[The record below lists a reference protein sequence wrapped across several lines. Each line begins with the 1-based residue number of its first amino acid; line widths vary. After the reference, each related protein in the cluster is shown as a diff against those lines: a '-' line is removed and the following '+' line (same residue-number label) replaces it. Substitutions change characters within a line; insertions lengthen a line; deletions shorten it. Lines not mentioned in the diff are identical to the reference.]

1 MSAPRIRVALAD
13 DQEMVREGIKSL
25 LALSGKVDVVLEAP
39 NGARLL
45 ESLAGVPVDVL
56 VMDVRMPVR
65 DGIETLRELRRSGS
79 ALPVVMLT
87 TFADASLFEQA
98 VAAGAQ
104 GFLRKDGSPED
115 LIAAI
120 HRVHAGGTALE
131 PVAAESVRAAWP
143 GVDAAAPSAPITER
157 EASILKLMAG
167 GYSNKEIGRSLH
179 LAEGTV
185 KNYVSDILLKLGA
198 RDRTHAVLRAITLR
212 VI

>member
-1 MSAPRIRVALAD
+1 MSTRVRIALAD
-13 DQEMVREGIKSL
+13 DQAMVREGIKSL
-25 LALSGKVDVVLEAP
+25 LALSGKVDVVLEAA
-39 NGARLL
+39 NGRALL
-45 ESLAGVPVDVL
+45 DALPAASIDVL
-56 VMDVRMPVR
+56 VMDIRMPVL
-65 DGIETLRELRRSGS
+65 DGIETLRELRRAGS

-87 TFADASLFEQA
+87 TFADAMLFEQA

-104 GFLRKDGSPED
+104 GFLRKDGSPEA
-115 LIAAI
+115 LIDAI
-120 HRVHAGGTALE
+120 QRVHAGGTAHE
-131 PVAAESVRAAWP
+131 PIASEAVRAAL
-143 GVDAAAPSAPITER
+143 GDGDAKPAQAPITER

-185 KNYVSDILLKLGA
+185 KNYVSDILVKLDA